1 MFQIKKIQR
10 QDAQYNMTKLLQLRI
25 QINNYNL

>member
-1 MFQIKKIQR
+1 MFQIKKIQI
-10 QDAQYNMTKLLQLRI
+10 QEVQYNMTKLLQLRI